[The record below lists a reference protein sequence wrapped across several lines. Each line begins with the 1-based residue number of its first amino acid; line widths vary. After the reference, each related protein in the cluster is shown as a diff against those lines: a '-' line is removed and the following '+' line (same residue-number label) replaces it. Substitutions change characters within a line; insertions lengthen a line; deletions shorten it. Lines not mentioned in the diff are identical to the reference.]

1 MMELIFRKLL
11 LNLLKMGDN
20 TDIQEFRLELRR
32 DIKKRNDQVK
42 EHEDIL
48 KFMIRD
54 KTKVDQFCDKFE
66 TKWKQR
72 IQKLENSDKLKDAR
86 IKALEK
92 QVGELCTKFQQM
104 EEKVLTRFNE
114 CGINIETNTL
124 RLNDLENTLAVNVIV
139 ADNGNTIEGNE
150 NTLEEN
156 ENTFEDSEINNI
168 KTRFETNPV
177 DIDQRAKSNKAR
189 IDDIEKKVNAN
200 SSKAEDIEKRV
211 EINNARIEDMEKTV
225 ETIAG
230 KVDIMKTNEVNLV
243 RADYIEKRVK
253 TKKVSK
259 ID

>member
-1 MMELIFRKLL
+1 
-11 LNLLKMGDN
+11 MGDN
-20 TDIQEFRLELRR
+20 AGIQELRLELRR

-42 EHEDIL
+42 EYEDIL

-72 IQKLENSDKLKDAR
+72 IQKLEKNDKLKDAR
-86 IKALEK
+86 IKALEE

-104 EEKVLTRFNE
+104 EEKVLTRSNE

-139 ADNGNTIEGNE
+139 ADNGNTVDGNDENIVEGNE
-150 NTLEEN
+150 NVVEGN
-156 ENTFEDSEINNI
+156 ENTFEDSENIIEVNNI
-168 KTRFETNPV
+168 KTRFETNSV

-189 IDDIEKKVNAN
+189 IDDIVKKVNAN
-200 SSKAEDIEKRV
+200 LSKSEDIEKRV
-211 EINNARIEDMEKTV
+211 EINNARIEDMEKRV

-230 KVDIMKTNEVNLV
+230 KVDIMKTNKADLV
-243 RADYIEKRVK
+243 MADYIEKRVK

>member
-1 MMELIFRKLL
+1 
-11 LNLLKMGDN
+11 MGDN
-20 TDIQEFRLELRR
+20 AGIQELRLELRR

-48 KFMIRD
+48 KFLIRD
-54 KTKVDQFCDKFE
+54 KTKVDQFCDNKFE
-66 TKWKQR
+66 TKWKHR
-72 IQKLENSDKLKDAR
+72 IQKLEKNDKLKDAR

-104 EEKVLTRFNE
+104 EEKLLTRFNE

-124 RLNDLENTLAVNVIV
+124 RLNDLENALAVNVIV
-139 ADNGNTIEGNE
+139 ADNGNKV
-150 NTLEEN
+150 EEN
-156 ENTFEDSEINNI
+156 ENTFEDSENINEVNNI
-168 KTRFETNPV
+168 KTIFETNPV
-177 DIDQRAKSNKAR
+177 DIDQRAKSIKAR
-189 IDDIEKKVNAN
+189 IDDIEKEVNAN

-225 ETIAG
+225 ETIIAG
-230 KVDIMKTNEVNLV
+230 KVDIMKTNDVNLV